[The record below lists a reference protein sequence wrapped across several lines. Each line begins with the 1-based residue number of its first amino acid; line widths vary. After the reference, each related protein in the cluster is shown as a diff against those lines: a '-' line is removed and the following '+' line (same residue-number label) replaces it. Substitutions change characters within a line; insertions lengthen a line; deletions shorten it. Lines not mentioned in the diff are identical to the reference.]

1 MSDKKLLSL
10 SDFEWASA
18 ARYIVY
24 ISSMANLKEINSN
37 HVISFPL
44 GKLGPDKLLKQK
56 RRALILLEGNL
67 SAIAAFVGEHQ
78 HDLGVNEMAVL
89 RTLYVQY
96 KNSMKTVTGHIKVIG
111 ALMIEVELGLL
122 QSPEVSE
129 DDALF

>member
-10 SDFEWASA
+10 SDFEWAST

-44 GKLGPDKLLKQK
+44 GKLGPDKLMRRKDRTLSVLK
-56 RRALILLEGNL
+56 GNL
-67 SAIAAFVGEHQ
+67 SSIAAFVGEHQ
-78 HDLGVNEMAVL
+78 HELGDTELAVL
-89 RTLYVQY
+89 RSVYLQY
-96 KNSMKTVTGHIKVIG
+96 KSNIETVTAHMEVIG
-111 ALMIEVELGLL
+111 TLLIEVELGII
-122 QSPEVSE
+122 QAQEVSD

>member
-10 SDFEWASA
+10 SDFEWAST

-24 ISSMANLKEINSN
+24 ISSMANLKEINSS

-56 RRALILLEGNL
+56 GSTLLLLKGNL

-78 HDLGVNEMAVL
+78 HGLDVNELAVL
-89 RTLYVQY
+89 RTLYMQY
-96 KNSMKTVTGHIKVIG
+96 KSSIATVTSHIKVIG
-111 ALMIEVELGLL
+111 SLLIEIELDVL
-122 QSPEVSE
+122 QSQEVSK

>member
-10 SDFEWASA
+10 SDFEWAST

-24 ISSMANLKEINSN
+24 ISSMANLKEINSS

-56 RRALILLEGNL
+56 GSTLLLLKGNL
-67 SAIAAFVGEHQ
+67 SAIAAFVGERQ
-78 HDLGVNEMAVL
+78 HELDVNELAVL
-89 RTLYVQY
+89 RTLYMQY
-96 KNSMKTVTGHIKVIG
+96 KSSIATVTSHIKVIG
-111 ALMIEVELGLL
+111 SLLIEIELDVL
-122 QSPEVSE
+122 QSQEVSK